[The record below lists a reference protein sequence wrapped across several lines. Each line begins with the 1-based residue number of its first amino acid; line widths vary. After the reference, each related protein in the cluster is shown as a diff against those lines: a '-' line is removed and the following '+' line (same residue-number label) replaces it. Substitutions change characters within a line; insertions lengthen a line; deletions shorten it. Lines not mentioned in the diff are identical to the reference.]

1 MNFFGKKDNSVEDE
15 WETYEEE
22 DVSSAGSWVRDLWLY
37 VWEVVKV
44 IIIALIIIVP
54 VRYYIF
60 QPFYVQG
67 ASMEPNF
74 LNNEYL
80 IIDEISYRFSEP
92 ERGDV
97 VVFRYPRDKKQFFI
111 KRIIGLPGED
121 IAIRDNQ
128 VIIYNQK
135 YPDGFVLDE
144 SSYLSPNTQTAGNL
158 RVSMGKD
165 EYFVMGDNR
174 ASSLDSRSFGPIKR
188 KDIIGRVFV
197 RVLPVDR
204 FTLFTDGKN

>member
-135 YPDGFVLDE
+135 YPNGFVLDE

>member
-1 MNFFGKKDNSVEDE
+1 MNFFGKKDNSIEEE

-22 DVSSAGSWVRDLWLY
+22 DVSSAGSWIRDLWLY
-37 VWEVVKV
+37 IWEVVKV

-80 IIDEISYRFSEP
+80 IIDEITYRFSEP

-204 FTLFTDGKN
+204 FALFTDGKN

>member
-1 MNFFGKKDNSVEDE
+1 MSFFNDDIEKDYNDDAEYKFSENS
-15 WETYEEE
+15 WLK
-22 DVSSAGSWVRDLWLY
+22 DLALY

-44 IIIALIIIVP
+44 IVIALIIIVP
-54 VRYYIF
+54 VRYFLF

-67 ASMEPNF
+67 ASMEPTF

-80 IIDEISYRFSEP
+80 IIDEISYRLSEP

-97 VVFRYPRDKKQFFI
+97 VVFKYPRDKKQFFI

-128 VIIYNQK
+128 VIIYNQEN
-135 YPDGFVLDE
+135 PDGMVLDE
-144 SSYLSPNTQTAGNL
+144 SSYLAPGVETKGNL
-158 RVSMGKD
+158 RLSIGQD

-174 ASSLDSRSFGPIKR
+174 ESSFDSRGFGAIKR
-188 KDIIGRVFV
+188 KNIIGKVFI
-197 RVLPVDR
+197 RALPVDR
-204 FTLFTDGKN
+204 FTLFLDK